1 MMWCMAIGRS
11 FLYDVEDENFNRYI
25 IFHVINQEA
34 CIYYKLRDQF
44 LACRHGLVDGLV
56 EGGIMH
62 V

>member
-34 CIYYKLRDQF
+34 CIYITNDEINF
-44 LACRHGLVDGLV
+44 LPVDTD
-56 EGGIMH
+56 
-62 V
+62 